1 VNAAT
6 AVVDVAAPGAPGA
19 PGPRRDGRDG
29 LRARAAS
36 VAGGSAPLLVVAL
49 AVSMHLGSAVAT
61 GLFSSVGPIGVLWLR
76 CLLAALLLV
85 AIFRGRALG
94 LPRASRTGVL
104 ALGVVLAAMNAC
116 FFAAID
122 RVPLGVASTIEFT
135 GPLLV
140 AVVGSRRPREVGFAL
155 LAGLGV
161 ALLGSPS
168 ADVDTLGA
176 LFAFGSAA
184 CWAAYILLA
193 KRLVGGAEPLPVLTL
208 TLAIAALVLTAPA
221 LATAGSSLWDG
232 HVFAVGLAVA
242 ALASAIPYLLELL
255 ALRMV
260 SAATFSILLSLEPA
274 IAALIGL
281 VVLGQALGV
290 VEIAAMGCVVVASA
304 AAARAAGAA

>member
-1 VNAAT
+1 VNAAA
-6 AVVDVAAPGAPGA
+6 AVVDLAAPGG
-19 PGPRRDGRDG
+19 GRPRRGGNGG
-29 LRARAAS
+29 LRTRAAA

-61 GLFSSVGPIGVLWLR
+61 GLFAQAGPIGVLWLR
-76 CLLAALLLV
+76 CLLAALLLL
-85 AIFRGRALG
+85 AIFRRRALA
-94 LPRASRTGVL
+94 LPRASRTGVV

-116 FFAAID
+116 FFEAID
-122 RVPLGVASTIEFT
+122 RIPLGVASTIEFT

-140 AVVGSRRPREVGFAL
+140 AVLGSRRPRDVGFAL

-161 ALLGSPS
+161 ALLGSPN
-168 ADVDTLGA
+168 ANVDTVGA
-176 LFAFGSAA
+176 LFAFGSAV
-184 CWAAYILLA
+184 CWATYILLA
-193 KRLVGGAEPLPVLTL
+193 KRLVGGAEPLPVLTY
-208 TLAIAALVLTAPA
+208 TLATAALVLTAPA
-221 LATAGSSLWDG
+221 LGTAGSSLWDG
-232 HVFAVGLAVA
+232 HVIAVGLAVA

-281 VVLGQALGV
+281 LVLGQALGA

-304 AAARAAGAA
+304 AAARAAA

>member
-1 VNAAT
+1 VNAAA
-6 AVVDVAAPGAPGA
+6 AVVDLAAPGG
-19 PGPRRDGRDG
+19 GGRRRGGSGG
-29 LRARAAS
+29 LRARAAAF
-36 VAGGSAPLLVVAL
+36 AGGSAPLLVVAL

-61 GLFSSVGPIGVLWLR
+61 GLFAQAGPLGVLWLR
-76 CLLAALLLV
+76 CLLAALLLL
-85 AIFRGRALG
+85 AIFRRRALA
-94 LPRASRTGVL
+94 LPRSSRTDVV

-116 FFAAID
+116 FFEAID
-122 RVPLGVASTIEFT
+122 RIPLGVASTIEFT

-140 AVVGSRRPREVGFAL
+140 AVLGSRRPRDVGFAL

-168 ADVDTLGA
+168 ANVDTLGA
-176 LFAFGSAA
+176 LFAFGSAG

-193 KRLVGGAEPLPVLTL
+193 KRLVGGTEPLPVLTY
-208 TLAIAALVLTAPA
+208 TLATAALVLTAPA
-221 LATAGSSLWDG
+221 LATAGPSLWDG
-232 HVFAVGLAVA
+232 HVIAVGLAVA

-281 VVLGQALGV
+281 LVLGQALGAI
-290 VEIAAMGCVVVASA
+290 EIVAMGCVVVASA
-304 AAARAAGAA
+304 AAARAASSP

>member
-1 VNAAT
+1 MV
-6 AVVDVAAPGAPGA
+6 
-19 PGPRRDGRDG
+19 
-29 LRARAAS
+29 
-36 VAGGSAPLLVVAL
+36 
-49 AVSMHLGSAVAT
+49 
-61 GLFSSVGPIGVLWLR
+61 
-76 CLLAALLLV
+76 
-85 AIFRGRALG
+85 
-94 LPRASRTGVL
+94 

-116 FFAAID
+116 FFEAID
-122 RVPLGVASTIEFT
+122 RIPLGVASTIEFT

-140 AVVGSRRPREVGFAL
+140 AVLGSRRPRDVGFAL

-168 ADVDTLGA
+168 ANVDTLGA
-176 LFAFGSAA
+176 VFAFGSAA
-184 CWAAYILLA
+184 CWATYILLA
-193 KRLVGGAEPLPVLTL
+193 KRLVGGAEPLPVLTY
-208 TLAIAALVLTAPA
+208 TLATAALVLTAPA

-232 HVFAVGLAVA
+232 HVIAVGLAVA

-281 VVLGQALGV
+281 LVLGQALGA

-304 AAARAAGAA
+304 AAARAASSA